1 MGRYTLFL
9 ALLVF
14 LCALSSAAH
23 VVVNSA
29 DYRDVASAAFYANV
43 VGDTVDYVY
52 PSTNLQMAVLQVG
65 PSEIILMESETV
77 PIHASY
83 QSALQN
89 NGATISERLVSSDP
103 FSFNLELA
111 EKSGVSSFIIT
122 DPAYSYNLVV
132 LFPYAKHAG
141 SYVVFATKKNA
152 GEVSNLLSSKASG
165 SVLVYGTVD
174 DEVLASLSSSG
185 VSYEQIETG
194 DKYLDNNELVERFFE
209 RYDSQKQIVFAD
221 GTFLEPSVTEGVFPI
236 IFISNTIPTATYDL
250 VYSLVETD
258 EVDAAV
264 LVKSDYT
271 SAAYDMMKKINSN
284 FETKQF
290 SVFVKMGQAS
300 SSQPGEV
307 QPLVSYPLPAV
318 VLDIGLSNLQYN
330 TAKKEVELILV
341 NRGSIAT
348 YVTSSINV
356 YSDGELVGS
365 VGDPDAQIMRRD
377 ETKGFSYPLT
387 IENPGALTAN
397 LTTYFSSSKFNYEK
411 ALNAVV
417 DMGKVDFIDAS
428 TLEVLTATY
437 SPDADAVSVK
447 YANTGNEEV
456 YFRTT
461 VEYSSDISSSTV
473 DDTEVRMLEPGQT
486 TVIRVG
492 GLLITEEEL
501 PSIAMLA
508 NTEYGG
514 REGFLVNS
522 METPV
527 ELLEPEGLDP
537 MLLLGLLLLVVIIII
552 VAYFLTRKKGEKK
565 EVHKAKPKKK

>member
-1 MGRYTLFL
+1 MGRYKLFL
-9 ALLVF
+9 GLLVF
-14 LCALSSAAH
+14 LCALSSAVH

-29 DYRDVASAAFYANV
+29 DYRDVASAAFYANA
-43 VGDTVDYVY
+43 VGDTASYVY
-52 PSTNLQMAVLQVG
+52 PSTALQTAVLQVG
-65 PSEIILMESETV
+65 PKEIILMESETV

-89 NGATISERLVSSDP
+89 NGATIAERLVSSDP

-111 EKSGVSSFIIT
+111 ERSGTKSFILT

-132 LFPYAKHAG
+132 LFPYAKHSG
-141 SYVVFATKKNA
+141 SYVVFTTKKNA

-174 DEVLASLSSSG
+174 SEVLESLSSSG
-185 VSYEQIETG
+185 VEYEQIENG
-194 DKYLDNNELVERFFE
+194 DKYLDNNELTERFFAK
-209 RYDSQKQIVFAD
+209 YDSQKQIVFAD
-221 GTFLEPSVTEGVFPI
+221 GTFLESSVTEGTFPVMI
-236 IFISNTIPTATYDL
+236 ISSTIPTATSDL
-250 VYSLVETD
+250 IFSLVEKD
-258 EVDAAV
+258 ELDIGV

-271 SAAYDMMKKINSN
+271 SAAYDLMKRVNAN

-307 QPLVSYPLPAV
+307 QGLPSYPLPAV
-318 VLDIGLSNLQYN
+318 ILAIDLSNLQYN
-330 TAKKEVELILV
+330 TAKNEVELILT

-348 YVTSSINV
+348 YVTSSINI

-365 VGDPDAQIMRRD
+365 VGDSEAQIMRRD
-377 ETKGFSYPLT
+377 ETKGFGYPLT
-387 IENPGALTAN
+387 IENPGQLTAN

-417 DMGKVDFIDAS
+417 DMGKVDFIDGSA
-428 TLEVLTATY
+428 LEVLTATY

-447 YANTGNEEV
+447 YSNSGDEDV
-456 YFRTT
+456 YFMTT
-461 VEYSSDISSSTV
+461 IEYASDVSSSTV

-486 TVIRVG
+486 TVVRVG
-492 GLLITEEEL
+492 GLLITQEEL
-501 PSIAMLA
+501 STTLMSA

-522 METPV
+522 MESPV

-537 MLLLGLLLLVVIIII
+537 MLLLGLLLLIIIII
-552 VAYFLTRKKGEKK
+552 VAYLLTRKKGEKK
-565 EVHKAKPKKK
+565 VKPKTKSKKKK

>member
-9 ALLVF
+9 GLLVF

-29 DYRDVASAAFYANV
+29 DYRDVASAVFYANA
-43 VGDTVDYVY
+43 VGDTVDYGY
-52 PSTNLQMAVLQVG
+52 PSTTLQMAVLQVG
-65 PSEIILMESETV
+65 PREIILMESESV

-89 NGATISERLVSSDP
+89 NGATISERMVSSDP

-111 EKSGVSSFIIT
+111 EKSGANSFIIV

-132 LFPYAKHAG
+132 LFSYAKHSG
-141 SYVVFATKKNA
+141 SYVIFATKKNA
-152 GEVSNLLSSKASG
+152 GEVSSFLSSKASG
-165 SVLVYGTVD
+165 KTLVYGTVD
-174 DEVLASLSSSG
+174 AEVLDALSSSG
-185 VSYEQIETG
+185 ASYEQIETG

-209 RYDSQKQIVFAD
+209 SYDSQKQIVFAD
-221 GTFLEPSVTEGVFPI
+221 GTFFEPSITEGTFPI

-250 VYSLVETD
+250 VNSLVETD

-271 SAAYDMMKKINSN
+271 SAAYDMMKRINSN

-290 SVFVKMGQAS
+290 SVFVKMGQAA

-330 TAKKEVELILV
+330 TAKKEVELILA
-341 NRGSIAT
+341 NKGSIAT

-365 VGDPDAQIMRRD
+365 VGDSEAQLMSR
-377 ETKGFSYPLT
+377 EEVKGFGYPLT

-397 LTTYFSSSKFNYEK
+397 LTTYFSSSKYNYEK
-411 ALNAVV
+411 ALNAIV
-417 DMGKVDFIDAS
+417 DMGKVDFIDDSA
-428 TLEVLTATY
+428 LEVLTATY

-447 YANTGNEEV
+447 YSNSGDKEV

-473 DDTEVRMLEPGQT
+473 DDAEVRMLEPGQT
-486 TVIRVG
+486 TVVRVA

-501 PSIAMLA
+501 PTILMSA

-522 METPV
+522 METPI

-537 MLLLGLLLLVVIIII
+537 MLLLGLLLLVIVII
-552 VAYFLTRKKGEKK
+552 VAYLLTRKKGKK
-565 EVHKAKPKKK
+565 EEKPKIKSKKKK